1 MEFISAEQFLKEDK
15 EVQEVFINWWKPST
29 GDLFKEGKGKY
40 ALYKA
45 VYISPNNI
53 GDTNVFCAL
62 SEDRFYKKE
71 KVVPL
76 LTEGQLRQFIEDKT
90 GYRML
95 PDYNDE
101 EGYSVWLYRKKGE
114 LKNKYRKLGGNLLQA
129 YWEVAVQIARE
140 KK

>member
-1 MEFISAEQFLKEDK
+1 MEFISVEQFLKEDK
-15 EVQEVFINWWKPST
+15 EVQKVFIDWWKPST

-53 GDTNVFCAL
+53 GDTDIFCAL

-76 LTEGQLRQFIEDKT
+76 FTEGQLRKFIEDKT
-90 GYRML
+90 GVKYIGL
-95 PDYNDE
+95 EHYLKT
-101 EGYSVWLYRKKGE
+101 GYDIYVE
-114 LKNKYRKLGGNLLQA
+114 DMIFEDLGKDLLQA
-129 YWEVAVQIARE
+129 YWKVAVQIAKE
-140 KK
+140 CES

>member
-1 MEFISAEQFLKEDK
+1 MEFITAEQFLKEDK
-15 EVQEVFINWWKPST
+15 KVQEVFIDWWKPST

-76 LTEGQLRQFIEDKT
+76 FTEGQLREFIEDITGAKYIELEHYLKT
-90 GYRML
+90 GYDIYTENML
-95 PDYNDE
+95 FEDLGND
-101 EGYSVWLYRKKGE
+101 
-114 LKNKYRKLGGNLLQA
+114 LLQA
-129 YWEVAVQIARE
+129 YWKVAVKIAKE
-140 KK
+140 SINK